1 MSTTTNP
8 PLSLPAHNRLFYP
21 IASAALLVMTLIGF
35 RFFYLHFQAYPGRPL
50 PEPAVAIY
58 VIHGVLM
65 TAWITLAVVQPFLVA
80 TGRKRIHMTLGKFA
94 MVLAVG
100 IIVAGYLIAIGSTK
114 GTPPELVRFGLAP
127 KAFLTVPLSG
137 VLTFALFV
145 TVGVLNRRRPEIH
158 RPMMFLA
165 SLAVVA
171 AALGRIAP
179 LNDWYAGTWLEYC
192 FSAFVTILILGALL
206 LAVKSALEKRFDRYF
221 AAGLALL
228 TVICLATSLIA
239 KTSAWEQVATALI
252 Q

>member
-1 MSTTTNP
+1 MAITGTQPTQKPKHS
-8 PLSLPAHNRLFYP
+8 RLFYP
-21 IASAALLVMTLIGF
+21 IASAALLVLTLIGF
-35 RFFYLHFQAYPGRPL
+35 RFFYFHFQAYPGRPL

-65 TAWITLAVVQPFLVA
+65 TAWILLAVVQPFLVA
-80 TGRKRIHMTLGKFA
+80 TGRKRIHMMLGKFA

-137 VLTFALFV
+137 VLTFGLFL

-158 RPMMFLA
+158 RPMMFMA

-179 LNDWYAGTWLEYC
+179 LNDWYAGTWLEVC
-192 FSAFVTILILGALL
+192 FSAFVSMLLVGVVL
-206 LAVKSALEKRFDRYF
+206 LAVKCAIEKRFDRWF
-221 AAGLALL
+221 AGGLAVLAF
-228 TVICLATSLIA
+228 ICMATSLTA
-239 KTSAWEQVATALI
+239 KTGAWDQIAALLLR
-252 Q
+252 